1 MFASTTWRAP
11 LGCALFTS
19 LLAVAGQAL
28 VHGQQPAASD
38 QAVPPAAP
46 AAAAGPDSA
55 LTLTFDQAI
64 DRVAGTSENIT
75 IAAADLAR
83 ADAGVRQ
90 AHSARLPQLIGA
102 ASYDRTLKSEF
113 SGLFDSTGPP
123 CTPLQADPTA
133 PLEDRVTELERAYGC
148 PSGDFSAAG
157 APAATTRL
165 PFGQANVY
173 RLGLSFSQALYAGGR
188 IAASE
193 EQARLRRDSASL
205 GVTSA
210 RAQATLDVAQAYYD
224 AALAD
229 RLVSIAEQTYNQA
242 DQALQQATAQRDAG
256 RLSEFEQL
264 RARVARDTLQPDVV
278 RSTGEPRRRLPAS
291 QAAARVSRAAAAVA
305 GRGPGRFGAAG
316 AGALCK
322 PARQPRGAGRR
333 AGAHRGHTG
342 ALRMSAWQRR
352 ASARRLVSVAPR
364 CRSDRTT
371 GSCRIPET
379 SRRSTTGAR
388 TGRSAW
394 ASRCRS

>member
-1 MFASTTWRAP
+1 MASQPP
-11 LGCALFTS
+11 LTRRCNPR
-19 LLAVAGQAL
+19 
-28 VHGQQPAASD
+28 HQP
-38 QAVPPAAP
+38 
-46 AAAAGPDSA
+46 AAAGPDIA

-75 IAAADLAR
+75 IASAGLAR

-148 PSGDFSAAG
+148 PSGGLFGGGSTSSDN
-157 APAATTRL
+157 TL

-193 EQARLRRDSASL
+193 DQARLRRDSASL

-229 RLVSIAEQTYNQA
+229 RLVSIAEQTYGQA

-278 RSTGEPRRRLPAS
+278 RSKANRDVAYLHLKQLLEYPA
-291 QAAARVSRAAAAVA
+291 RAAAVA
-305 GRGPGRFGAAG
+305 RRGPGRSGAAG
-316 AGALCK
+316 AGAFCK
-322 PARQPRGAGRR
+322 PARRPRGSGRR
-333 AGAHRGHTG
+333 A
-342 ALRMSAWQRR
+342 
-352 ASARRLVSVAPR
+352 
-364 CRSDRTT
+364 
-371 GSCRIPET
+371 
-379 SRRSTTGAR
+379 
-388 TGRSAW
+388 
-394 ASRCRS
+394 